1 MEKSDIRK
9 QVEEFMIA
17 AKQEVKSS
25 PGVPDEKIVRLR
37 AKLVMEEAFELLEA
51 VFSLNKVTEQ
61 DKEELRKGNGG
72 SYAMARSV
80 IDGIMNNCPIDVDMV
95 EVADAC
101 GDIDYVVEGTRLAFG
116 INGKPI
122 ADEVQR
128 TNMAKFG
135 PGSWVRE
142 SDGKQMKPPGWE
154 PPDIAKLLKDQE

>member
-1 MEKSDIRK
+1 MNKSDIRE
-9 QVEEFMIA
+9 QVEEFMNA
-17 AKQEVKSS
+17 AGQEVKES
-25 PGVPDEKIVRLR
+25 PAVPDDKIVRLR

-51 VFSLNKVTEQ
+51 LFDEPVERIQHEVM
-61 DKEELRKGNGG
+61 ELISG
-72 SYAMARSV
+72 S
-80 IDGIMNNCPIDVDMV
+80 PIDVDMV

-101 GDIDYVVEGTRLAFG
+101 SDIDYVVEGARLAFG

-142 SDGKQMKPPGWE
+142 SDGKQMKPEGWE
-154 PPDIAKLLKDQE
+154 PPDIKKLLEDQGWKNE